1 MANPDIRVSTS
12 CPSGVTTMRPPTWGT
27 RFTQTA
33 ISTAGQLRIRALS
46 GSNSGVAPAT
56 ATVTG

>member
-1 MANPDIRVSTS
+1 MRAMRITRRNIPAEVEIAHTKALRTS
-12 CPSGVTTMRPPTWGT
+12 YD
-27 RFTQTA
+27 
-33 ISTAGQLRIRALS
+33 RIRALS